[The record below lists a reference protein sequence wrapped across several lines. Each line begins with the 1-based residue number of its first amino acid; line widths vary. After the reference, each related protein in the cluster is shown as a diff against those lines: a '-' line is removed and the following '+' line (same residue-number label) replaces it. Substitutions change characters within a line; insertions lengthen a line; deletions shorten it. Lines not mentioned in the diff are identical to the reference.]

1 MRPCVALVTDEGNA
15 HSNRGTV
22 SGQERVREGLWIAHI
37 GRLRFT
43 TGRSVRVTEFQSPVI
58 PPARDTRAPA
68 RIHDPAQLRNPHG
81 RHT

>member
-1 MRPCVALVTDEGNA
+1 MPPCVGFVTDEGNA

-37 GRLRFT
+37 GRLTLT
-43 TGRSVRVTEFQSPVI
+43 TGRSVRVTEIQSPVI
-58 PPARDTRAPA
+58 PPTRDTRVLA